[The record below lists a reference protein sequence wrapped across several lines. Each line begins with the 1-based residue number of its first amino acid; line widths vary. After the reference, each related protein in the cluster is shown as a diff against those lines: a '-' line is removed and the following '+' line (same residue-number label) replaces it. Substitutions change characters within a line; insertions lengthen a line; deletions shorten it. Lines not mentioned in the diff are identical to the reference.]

1 MSFDYTFKAPH
12 NDGGERYWAI
22 AHIRF
27 LGDDGPSNEG
37 TTDKSS
43 DMSVKTAASS

>member
-1 MSFDYTFKAPH
+1 MLKAPH

-22 AHIRF
+22 ANEAAHIRF
-27 LGDDGPSNEG
+27 LGDDGGPSNEG
-37 TTDKSS
+37 TKDKSS